1 MVLVLLVGEHFW
13 GSLLGCLSRT
23 RSQLWLPWLQLFAA
37 GSVTG
42 CQLRQQIFRLR
53 CPAIRYGQGLRRTLV
68 IRPTPPYMVE
78 IWYPP
83 VRSLWKTPV
92 NLIRIH
98 QLAFDVC
105 KFQLQNI

>member
-1 MVLVLLVGEHFW
+1 
-13 GSLLGCLSRT
+13 
-23 RSQLWLPWLQLFAA
+23 
-37 GSVTG
+37 
-42 CQLRQQIFRLR
+42 
-53 CPAIRYGQGLRRTLV
+53 
-68 IRPTPPYMVE
+68 MVE